1 MTRVLPET
9 LTVQVPFVIRKRGG
23 RKEIIVPE
31 GAAPPRL
38 RPDNSVVKALA
49 RAFRWK
55 RMIDSGAFA
64 TIGDLAAK
72 EKVAPS
78 YMTRVIRL
86 TLLAPEIVEGIVE
99 GRCLLGLA
107 ELLEPFPAEWKEQR
121 SQLGSGLIDH
131 IQKMTMAA
139 IAIADMKV
147 WAQRS

>member
-64 TIGDLAAK
+64 TIGDLARHQRI
-72 EKVAPS
+72 APS
-78 YMTRVIRL
+78 YMTRVMRL

-99 GRCLLGLA
+99 GRVAPGLA
-107 ELLEPFPAEWKEQR
+107 ELLEPFPVEWKVQGATF
-121 SQLGSGLIDH
+121 LSG
-131 IQKMTMAA
+131 
-139 IAIADMKV
+139 
-147 WAQRS
+147 

>member
-38 RPDNSVVKALA
+38 RIDNSVVKALA
-49 RAFRWK
+49 RAHRWK

-64 TIGDLAAK
+64 TIGDLAAH
-72 EKVAPS
+72 EKIAPS
-78 YMTRVIRL
+78 YMTRVMRL

-99 GRCLLGLA
+99 GRDAGMGLA
-107 ELLEPFPAEWKEQR
+107 ELLEPFPVEWVG
-121 SQLGSGLIDH
+121 QL
-131 IQKMTMAA
+131 AA
-139 IAIADMKV
+139 F
-147 WAQRS
+147 RL